1 MRSQANAQPLRAH
14 KKHAPLLV
22 CKTSEMANVMHNS
35 HAGRGV
41 AQTGYPNG
49 CWQPV
54 KRCDVGATTLA

>member
-1 MRSQANAQPLRAH
+1 MRRQANAQPLQTR

-35 HAGRGV
+35 HAGHGV

-49 CWQPV
+49 C
-54 KRCDVGATTLA
+54 